1 MSEDRVIEDIEESN
15 QKSIA
20 MIMRELM
27 ELGIT
32 EEEEIEEYYWCVET
46 ENEAYSRDVF
56 WVATNQ
62 RVLSF
67 YVSHETAG
75 FETLFYYNQ
84 NVFVQRNYSRT
95 GDILQDKYPI
105 EVKSNEKSVKFKP
118 SEAGGG
124 EEEFIEFMKSILNHL
139 VNDS

>member
-1 MSEDRVIEDIEESN
+1 MTENRVIEDIEGSN

-20 MIMRELM
+20 IIMRELM

-46 ENEAYSRDVF
+46 ENKEYSKDVF

-62 RVLSF
+62 RVLGF
-67 YVSHETAG
+67 YVSHETAE

-84 NVFVQRNYSRT
+84 HVFVQRNYSRT
-95 GDILQDKYPI
+95 GDILKDKYPI

-118 SEAGGG
+118 SEGGG
-124 EEEFIEFMKSILNHL
+124 EEEFIEFMKSILNRL